1 MPGERG
7 SWQMWVDFETQF
19 VWACIACG
27 EMMEL
32 VHPAE
37 LHACCVLFQIVGY
50 RLNTARY
57 HPSFVFCSRRLLATD
72 WTRPSTTWALCFVS
86 GDHCCWLLTEH
97 GQILWRL
104 CFVTG
109 DHWLPTEY
117 GQVLPEPCV
126 LFKEI
131 IGYRLNKAK
140 YYLSFVF
147 CLRNR
152 WIRPGTTHFL
162 CFVSGDHWLP
172 TEQGQ
177 VLPELCVLF
186 KELIGYWQNKAKYYL
201 SFVFC
206 FRRSLLLPTDWTR
219 PNTTRAVCFVAG
231 NHWLLTE

>member
-50 RLNTARY
+50 RLNTAKY
-57 HPSFVFCSRRLLATD
+57 HLSFVFCSRRLLATD

-97 GQILWRL
+97 GQILWKL

-147 CLRNR
+147 CLRNC
-152 WIRPGTTHFL
+152 WIRPGTTHSL

-177 VLPELCVLF
+177 VLPELGALFSDGGSPAPAVLLAAPSHGAVHLLQVLPGPCGESHHEG
-186 KELIGYWQNKAKYYL
+186 ELL
-201 SFVFC
+201 FF
-206 FRRSLLLPTDWTR
+206 FFLLP
-219 PNTTRAVCFVAG
+219 V
-231 NHWLLTE
+231 